1 MGVVT
6 EKAISKS
13 GRWQIASTVYMLPRI
28 LPMYVKAADVE
39 AQHGSKTPF

>member
-6 EKAISKS
+6 EKAITQS
-13 GRWQIASTVYMLPRI
+13 GHWQIANRVDMLRRI

-39 AQHGSKTPF
+39 AQHGR